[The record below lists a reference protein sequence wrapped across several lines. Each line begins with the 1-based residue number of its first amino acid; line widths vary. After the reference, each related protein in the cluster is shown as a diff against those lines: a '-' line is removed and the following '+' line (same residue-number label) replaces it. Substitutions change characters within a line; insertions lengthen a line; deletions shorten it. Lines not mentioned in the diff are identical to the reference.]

1 MEAVTDIQTDVQMYH
16 AIGDDTTWCLGVAWE
31 KSHRVARV
39 HHKSLVLLHYREI
52 VHCQTELCPV
62 GEHLAIA
69 TIRHQLL
76 GKLRGEGERRE
87 KEKRKEGG
95 EGGGE
100 GREGEGE
107 GRGGKGRGR
116 GGEGEGRGGEGRGEG
131 RGEEGGGRGKRRR
144 GGVSGQFSFTT
155 LRTPTWATTGLRLF
169 MIMCIIAAA
178 D

>member
-62 GEHLAIA
+62 GEHLTIA

-95 EGGGE
+95 EG
-100 GREGEGE
+100 EGE
-107 GRGGKGRGR
+107 GRGGGGKGRGR
-116 GGEGEGRGGEGRGEG
+116 GGGRGGGKRGEG
-131 RGEEGGGRGKRRR
+131 GEKEEGEEYQDNSLSPHYVHPPGQPRG
-144 GGVSGQFSFTT
+144 
-155 LRTPTWATTGLRLF
+155 
-169 MIMCIIAAA
+169 
-178 D
+178 

>member
-31 KSHRVARV
+31 ESHRVARV

-76 GKLRGEGERRE
+76 GKL
-87 KEKRKEGG
+87 GG
-95 EGGGE
+95 EGGKEGE
-100 GREGEGE
+100 GKKKGGRGREGEGE
-107 GRGGKGRGR
+107 GRGGGGGGKGRGR
-116 GGEGEGRGGEGRGEG
+116 GGVGGGKRGEG
-131 RGEEGGGRGKRRR
+131 GEKEEGEEYQDNSLSPHYVHPPGQPRG
-144 GGVSGQFSFTT
+144 
-155 LRTPTWATTGLRLF
+155 
-169 MIMCIIAAA
+169 
-178 D
+178 